1 MGKKRQKERFDILL
15 FAAGLFCI
23 GMTLWILISEI
34 SEYVQQKD
42 WTAATAVVVDVSPH
56 SGDYDVYYQYE
67 AAGILPRGR
76 LCRR

>member
-23 GMTLWILISEI
+23 GITLWILISEI

-42 WTAATAVVVDVSPH
+42 
-56 SGDYDVYYQYE
+56 
-67 AAGILPRGR
+67 
-76 LCRR
+76 